1 MRAVQYNMR
10 ENAALFIPAPPCA
23 VTDGAQLQAA
33 KCIPARCT
41 EAQLQAAKCF
51 PARCTEVPTQQSLMG
66 CASAPCVLVCHP
78 LYHPHPA
85 DPADPLRITD
95 QTRSL
100 GLVVCRGT
108 QVTVMCPEDDLKEI
122 ANPFAEEAAQ
132 G

>member
-33 KCIPARCT
+33 
-41 EAQLQAAKCF
+41 QCF
-51 PARCTEVPTQQSLMG
+51 PARRTEVPTKSLMG